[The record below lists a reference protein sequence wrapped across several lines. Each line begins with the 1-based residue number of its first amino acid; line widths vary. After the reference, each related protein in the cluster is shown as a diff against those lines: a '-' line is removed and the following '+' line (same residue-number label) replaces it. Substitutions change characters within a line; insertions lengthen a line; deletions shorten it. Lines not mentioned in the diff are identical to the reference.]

1 MMPKLFGK
9 AYSKRELLRR
19 IGNLSQIG
27 GTRLYELSDGPE
39 KGVRA
44 VDFRTGTGF
53 AFTALP
59 DRGLDISAASY
70 RGMSLVW
77 RSPVGEVSPS
87 FYEPEGLG
95 WLRTFHGGLLTT
107 CGLTHVGAPGRD
119 GGESFGLHGRYS
131 TIPARDVC
139 VDANWR
145 DDEYTMWVK
154 GVVRQAVLFGENLTL
169 TRKVS
174 AKLGESCLT
183 VEDLVENSGFNKCP
197 FLILYHI
204 NAGFPLV
211 DAGTQLV
218 TTSASVTARDEEA
231 EKGKEEHNVMSEPV
245 AGYREKCYFFEMKTD
260 SEGYAYSALLNEELE
275 LGLYVKYR
283 KDTLPHFVEW
293 KMMGEGAYVVGM
305 EPANNL
311 LRGRAA
317 EREAGTLVELEPGQ
331 RVSTFLEIGVLSSRN
346 EIKEFKKSV
355 TGILKAS

>member
-1 MMPKLFGK
+1 MPKLFGK
-9 AYSKRELLRR
+9 TYSKTELFRR

-39 KGVRA
+39 RGVRA

-53 AFTALP
+53 AFTILP
-59 DRGLDISAASY
+59 DRGLDISAASF
-70 RGMSLVW
+70 RGMPLAW
-77 RSPVGEVSPS
+77 RSPAGEVSPS
-87 FYEPEGLG
+87 FYEPEALG

-107 CGLTHVGAPGRD
+107 CGLTHVGGPCQD
-119 GGESFGLHGRYS
+119 GGEDLGLHGRYS

-145 DDEYTMWVK
+145 EDDYTMWVK
-154 GVVRQAVLFGENLTL
+154 GAVRQAVLFGENLTL

-174 AKLGESCLT
+174 AKLGESCLS
-183 VEDLVENSGFNKCP
+183 VEDLVENSGFAKCP

-211 DAGTQLV
+211 DAGAQLL
-218 TTSASVTARDEEA
+218 TTSVSVAARDEEA
-231 EKGKEEHNVMSEPV
+231 EKGKEEHNVMSEPM
-245 AGYREKCYFFEMKTD
+245 AGYKEKCYFLEMKTD
-260 SEGYAYSALLNEELE
+260 SEGHAYSGLLNEELE

-283 KDTLPHFVEW
+283 KDTLPHFVQW

-311 LRGRAA
+311 LRGRPA
-317 EREAGTLVELEPGQ
+317 EREAGALVELEPGE

-346 EIKEFKKSV
+346 EIKEFKKLVS
-355 TGILKAS
+355 GILKAS